1 VAGLDDQ
8 DETRSFDY
16 QTITN
21 VNATSNLAS
30 QWITFSVHTGT
41 KYRFAET
48 GTHAGDVT
56 DAAEYIN
63 SKIDPHSS
71 ATNSSNR
78 SNSDA
83 PRFEQLSALF
93 EDHLNRDDHG
103 DHWINLTF
111 ENAGQTDTHYQYLN
125 ELHNLTNLTPEQK
138 AVLTDVTDQYGLTI
152 ESQGDNYATVTSGSQ
167 DPEVEMNVCLNLLR
181 DVYNTGIDDI
191 TQAAEHDD
199 GYKAW

>member
-1 VAGLDDQ
+1 
-8 DETRSFDY
+8 
-16 QTITN
+16 

-41 KYRFAET
+41 KYRFADT

-71 ATNSSNR
+71 SGSSSDH
-78 SNSDA
+78 SNSES
-83 PRFEQLSALF
+83 PRFEQLTTLF
-93 EDHLNRDDHG
+93 ENHLHRDNHA

-111 ENAGQTDTHYQYLN
+111 ENAGETDSHYQYLDG
-125 ELHNLTNLTPEQK
+125 LHNLTQLTPEQK
-138 AVLTDVTDQYGLTI
+138 TALTETVDQYGLTI
-152 ESQGDNYATVTSGSQ
+152 ESEGDNYATVTSGSQ
-167 DPEVEMNVCLNLLR
+167 DAEVEVNLCLSLLQ
-181 DVYNTGIDDI
+181 DVYNTGINDI

-199 GYKAW
+199 GYEAW